1 MFLHNIY
8 LSIVSPNL
16 YSKAVIKLKNCS
28 LSILSSLKRKSVG
41 LASLVFLAIS
51 TQAHADCV
59 VGGTSYDVGGRAG
72 SNVTAINRGNP
83 ITLSDIQNWST
94 GDDVTT
100 CDVSA
105 LTDLWAAFQAANAF
119 NQDIG
124 SWDVSSVTD
133 MSYMFQ
139 CATAF
144 DQDIGSWDVRNV
156 THMNS
161 MFDGATAFNQDIG
174 SWDVS
179 SVTNMAVC
187 SRRDSLR
194 PRHWFMGCKQCYK
207 HDMYVRRRHSL

>member
-16 YSKAVIKLKNCS
+16 YSKAVIKVKNCS

-83 ITLSDIQNWST
+83 ITLSDIENWRTS
-94 GDDVTT
+94 DDVTT
-100 CDVSA
+100 CDVSKF
-105 LTDLWAAFQAANAF
+105 TGFFQAFAYRTAF

-124 SWDVSSVTD
+124 SWDVSNVTN
-133 MSYMFQ
+133 MRQMFSG
-139 CATAF
+139 ATAF
-144 DQDIGSWDVRNV
+144 DQDIGSWDVSNV
-156 THMNS
+156 T
-161 MFDGATAFNQDIG
+161 
-174 SWDVS
+174 
-179 SVTNMAVC
+179 
-187 SRRDSLR
+187 
-194 PRHWFMGCKQCYK
+194 
-207 HDMYVRRRHSL
+207 